1 MDYKFCTMTHF
12 FSNVSIYVLLCFLLS
27 IPLSNALVQA
37 SRRFQCG
44 VLTSP
49 ALSPSSTQLSWTRC
63 GPVTPPLCCLKF
75 FPDLLLRAVVSGV
88 ERWHPRPEQGHPLG
102 RRGQSYDF
110 HSFFFFLPW
119 KSSTKIW
126 NTVWPQWQQGLCQTV
141 LWLWAWRRHLE
152 QRAGFLPLRT
162 SSSHTRSF
170 FTSRVFQTILFC
182 ELNDLVY
189 VERNSMDRI

>member
-27 IPLSNALVQA
+27 IPLSNALAQA

-49 ALSPSSTQLSWTRC
+49 APSPSSTQLSRTQC

-110 HSFFFFLPW
+110 HSFFFFFYLEKALPRFDIRFDL
-119 KSSTKIW
+119 SDNRVCVRPSCDCEHGGGIMS
-126 NTVWPQWQQGLCQTV
+126 
-141 LWLWAWRRHLE
+141 RE
-152 QRAGFLPLRT
+152 QDFYRWELPLAT
-162 SSSHTRSF
+162 HVPSSLPECSKQF
-170 FTSRVFQTILFC
+170 
-182 ELNDLVY
+182 
-189 VERNSMDRI
+189 